1 MSNSNHPNRFFLFEN
16 GSVLGTF
23 TYQERPSWK
32 SSIIVEPS
40 GHCFTSVKPIHNI
53 TNTELYDQQQHKETE
68 QSLQSEDDL
77 LMEKEFKRNTR
88 RLPKIEE
95 RLCQSH
101 HHLSQFCSNDFLS
114 PVRQMLTFR
123 NTYHTNPTHVL
134 HQPTQAYLG
143 ACNILTMNAATMS
156 FPTSLKNVHWPTQFS
171 TKWCEVYGNDGAIK
185 VKSIDGHCCLILAP
199 HRQLFQLHYPAAV
212 VERPMKSNAAEP
224 DKVVVKDDSSNDDHG
239 VDHGGVVQL
248 VWTKKCPNE
257 LQKVLMVAY
266 NTASKLIKTTT
277 GKYMLVNDEEEKQQ
291 QEDMGGALTELLP
304 ISTCVGERL
313 SWDSATVDLG
323 GVNQI
328 ASESTLLC
336 TSFDRLP
343 HQQRVSVEWTSGA
356 TYWFHEDEGTVQERD
371 QNSFIVGC
379 LLHNSNTFM
388 TCETTFNSSTKLVK
402 IYRTNSLGKHII
414 VPASSHLPDLEEGKA
429 VKHMLQCIAHC
440 RLTRSQMKRG
450 NLKHSMHKSSVSSSK
465 VKETCKTEN
474 VGTFTM
480 YEDGRLRGVFVD
492 RTIVRIDCD
501 WIKCEL
507 IRKDG
512 IQVELIC
519 DNITSIA
526 DEQYVRALLEFGTWS
541 KMTPSERYEKIE
553 IEKEYT
559 SRISSEAD
567 RIRRFLHLDKI
578 EQYDVFGSNEEMS
591 VGDGKSSIDSNP
603 YLVPP
608 VRSVLQQ
615 PVLSENPSIWIT
627 GDGSGSSQ
635 ISQNVTPGRD
645 VMERYIKDTIA
656 RNQNFL
662 ESADEV

>member
-1 MSNSNHPNRFFLFEN
+1 
-16 GSVLGTF
+16 
-23 TYQERPSWK
+23 
-32 SSIIVEPS
+32 
-40 GHCFTSVKPIHNI
+40 
-53 TNTELYDQQQHKETE
+53 
-68 QSLQSEDDL
+68 
-77 LMEKEFKRNTR
+77 
-88 RLPKIEE
+88 
-95 RLCQSH
+95 
-101 HHLSQFCSNDFLS
+101 
-114 PVRQMLTFR
+114 
-123 NTYHTNPTHVL
+123 
-134 HQPTQAYLG
+134 
-143 ACNILTMNAATMS
+143 
-156 FPTSLKNVHWPTQFS
+156 
-171 TKWCEVYGNDGAIK
+171 
-185 VKSIDGHCCLILAP
+185 
-199 HRQLFQLHYPAAV
+199 
-212 VERPMKSNAAEP
+212 
-224 DKVVVKDDSSNDDHG
+224 
-239 VDHGGVVQL
+239 
-248 VWTKKCPNE
+248 
-257 LQKVLMVAY
+257 
-266 NTASKLIKTTT
+266 
-277 GKYMLVNDEEEKQQ
+277 
-291 QEDMGGALTELLP
+291 
-304 ISTCVGERL
+304 
-313 SWDSATVDLG
+313 
-323 GVNQI
+323 
-328 ASESTLLC
+328 
-336 TSFDRLP
+336 
-343 HQQRVSVEWTSGA
+343 
-356 TYWFHEDEGTVQERD
+356 
-371 QNSFIVGC
+371 
-379 LLHNSNTFM
+379 
-388 TCETTFNSSTKLVK
+388 
-402 IYRTNSLGKHII
+402 
-414 VPASSHLPDLEEGKA
+414 
-429 VKHMLQCIAHC
+429 
-440 RLTRSQMKRG
+440 
-450 NLKHSMHKSSVSSSK
+450 MHKSSVSSSK